1 MKLPAFIFSNKFL
14 YRFLR
19 HLAFWAGRF
28 LFAFSFILSKRYSPA
43 INIFDV
49 SKSIIQFIPFIL
61 IIEMPYCYLVV
72 YAVVPRYFLSKK
84 YKAFCFVFFITTLI
98 FLIYS
103 TLLLYHVYGVP
114 PEEKYLFMWND
125 TIVFLT
131 NGPPAVCIT
140 FLSLKFFKAW
150 YLKQEE
156 KQMLIKANAD
166 AEIKL
171 LKAQVHPHFLF
182 NTLNNIYSFIL
193 AKSPQAKIMVKKL
206 SSMLHYI
213 IEECEQPLVLL
224 SKEINMIN
232 DYIELEKVRYGNN
245 LNIEMKITNDTNKLI
260 APLLMIP
267 FIENSF
273 KHGTSKM
280 LANPWIKLNIE
291 VNEGTLYFSLV
302 NSKPEV
308 EINAT
313 NKKGIGLNNVK
324 KRLELLYPEK
334 HYLQIESTKDT
345 FIVEMQIPV
354 QENNLIKD
362 DVIIEEAVSAY
373 V

>member
-1 MKLPAFIFSNKFL
+1 M
-14 YRFLR
+14 
-19 HLAFWAGRF
+19 
-28 LFAFSFILSKRYSPA
+28 
-43 INIFDV
+43 
-49 SKSIIQFIPFIL
+49 
-61 IIEMPYCYLVV
+61 
-72 YAVVPRYFLSKK
+72 
-84 YKAFCFVFFITTLI
+84 
-98 FLIYS
+98 
-103 TLLLYHVYGVP
+103 LLYHVYGVP

-291 VNEGTLYFSLV
+291 VNEGTLYFSLL

-308 EINAT
+308 EINAN

-324 KRLELLYPEK
+324 KRLELLYFKK

-345 FIVEMQIPV
+345 FIVNIRLPLQG
-354 QENNLIKD
+354 NF
-362 DVIIEEAVSAY
+362 
-373 V
+373 